1 MPPNPFRM
9 RRPLGV
15 PGSANQATD
24 ASPAPSVHTAREDN
38 TPSRS
43 GSVNLGARASSIR
56 PRGISHGSV
65 EQHPTDVFGR
75 TTQSPQRPQTP
86 RRARSP
92 EADARSH
99 SRDRD
104 RRRQERR
111 GLFQDS
117 PPAGEPPQGF
127 GSRLLTVESN
137 IKDCVREIQSL
148 KSTIGEISGHFET
161 IQKAKFELDAKL
173 DKTFGDWN
181 ERIAASEKNSTTLLD
196 VASSNMANAF
206 DRIQKL
212 EFEVL
217 KLVGRAPD
225 DHQPS
230 NAPTSNNFG
239 SPLSGGTQWASA
251 GPNVAGSTFGQSGAG
266 PSPTG
271 PPSSFGPNVNAG
283 TTPGNSSSA
292 FGGPTFGASST
303 PTWSAP
309 PSAPAPPSSW
319 GPPPQPMP
327 TPAPG
332 PATPPMSQN
341 ASTWAAAGAGTNMM
355 PWNDKHWTA
364 DPKVPKELRTFDG
377 DIRHYDKWRLRVRYH
392 FISTNIFYQNIFDL
406 IEQNRVPI
414 TFQNLSNTSIALLP
428 NANWIWL
435 ANHIWGFIGKVV
447 NDTMLGRMATLAG
460 GEEFNGFELW
470 RALHVEYRGG
480 STEMSC
486 NERGFFIDFPQC
498 VKDDDLQNH
507 IVQ

>member
-65 EQHPTDVFGR
+65 EQSPRDVFGR

-137 IKDCVREIQSL
+137 IKDCVREIPSL

-225 DHQPS
+225 DQQPR

-239 SPLSGGTQWASA
+239 SPLSGGPQWASA
-251 GPNVAGSTFGQSGAG
+251 GPNVAGDRPLA
-266 PSPTG
+266 
-271 PPSSFGPNVNAG
+271 NRELDRR
-283 TTPGNSSSA
+283 
-292 FGGPTFGASST
+292 
-303 PTWSAP
+303 
-309 PSAPAPPSSW
+309 
-319 GPPPQPMP
+319 QPVP
-327 TPAPG
+327 RAHLDL
-332 PATPPMSQN
+332 MSMLGLLLE
-341 ASTWAAAGAGTNMM
+341 TL
-355 PWNDKHWTA
+355 PR
-364 DPKVPKELRTFDG
+364 LLG
-377 DIRHYDKWRLRVRYH
+377 DLLLERALLQHGRPHLQHLLLRV
-392 FISTNIFYQNIFDL
+392 
-406 IEQNRVPI
+406 
-414 TFQNLSNTSIALLP
+414 
-428 NANWIWL
+428 
-435 ANHIWGFIGKVV
+435 
-447 NDTMLGRMATLAG
+447 LG
-460 GEEFNGFELW
+460 
-470 RALHVEYRGG
+470 ALHPNLCPRLLLDQ
-480 STEMSC
+480 
-486 NERGFFIDFPQC
+486 RHLQC
-498 VKDDDLQNH
+498 RKMRAHGRLPEPVRT
-507 IVQ
+507 